1 MEIPKQHRHINGRF
15 APEAAVPTRTR
26 LMRWTSA
33 RKAPR
38 TESGSRQLQA
48 RWPQLSS
55 RREFCLSLCSL
66 SIALR
71 IHRRGGPGPAAKL
84 LQVFEDPIPL
94 APEREADDLADVGAS
109 SILIVD
115 FRHRA

>member
-1 MEIPKQHRHINGRF
+1 MQWTAPARHQERNQ
-15 APEAAVPTRTR
+15 APANCKLVGLSCRR
-26 LMRWTSA
+26 V
-33 RKAPR
+33 
-38 TESGSRQLQA
+38 GSFVCHQA
-48 RWPQLSS
+48 GN
-55 RREFCLSLCSL
+55 FDCSL

-84 LQVFEDPIPL
+84 LQVFEDPIGGLPL

>member
-1 MEIPKQHRHINGRF
+1 
-15 APEAAVPTRTR
+15 
-26 LMRWTSA
+26 MRWTSA

-84 LQVFEDPIPL
+84 LQVFEYPIGGLPL